1 MGDHDTM
8 AEDTDGPQGGLAVLF
23 AGQGGQRP
31 GMGRGLYE
39 AFPVFAAAFDE
50 VCAELGGGVRD
61 RVFGEDAEALNR
73 TGAAQPAVFAVG
85 VALYRLVESWGVVP
99 RFVGGHSVGEIAAAH
114 VAGVLSLKD
123 AALLVGARAR
133 LMEALPGDGVMYC
146 VRAGEEEVAPLLVP
160 GVALAAVEGPDR
172 VVVSGAR
179 EAVLGVVARLAGRDV
194 KSKAL
199 RAGHAFHSPLMDPM
213 LEEFRAAVRGL
224 DFRRPRVGFVS
235 ALTGG
240 PVSDEI
246 ARPDYWVRHVR
257 ETVRFRDA
265 VRALE
270 AEGVTAF
277 LGLGPDSLLTT
288 LTRACLDGAG
298 PAAVAVPALRRQ
310 GDEVRSLLTA
320 TAALYVHGDLADL
333 PLGLPALA
341 PSPGAGTPR
350 QRPAALP
357 AGARPAAVLTDLV
370 RGHGPAGF
378 ARVGAEV
385 PFFEREFTALGV
397 RPATASWPA
406 RSVRGVTGPA
416 AALVSVL
423 DRPPVTS
430 LRAAHD
436 TPAQAGRTFAWLLRA
451 AHAQGRT
458 AEGAALLMAAAELV
472 PGYASRAGVERWP
485 APVELAP
492 HRQGAAGLFAF
503 PSLGAASGPHEYLGL
518 AGALAGRRGLT
529 VLAHPGFGGKA
540 VLPRSRRALVRA
552 QAEAVAEAAGA
563 ARPVL
568 LGYSSGGWIA
578 HAVARELRETGR
590 EAAAVVLL
598 DTYARTEGGHALAVL
613 AQRLFGPDGPPEV
626 PDDGRF
632 LAMGGHLR
640 VFAGW
645 APEPAAAPTLLV
657 RAAASAASP
666 AGGWE
671 YADQVAQVPGDHF
684 SLLDAEA
691 AAVADAVDGW
701 LRKVAR

>member
-39 AFPVFAAAFDE
+39 AFPAFAAAFDE
-50 VCAELGGGVRD
+50 VCEEFGGGVRD

-85 VALYRLVESWGVVP
+85 VALYRLVESWGVAP
-99 RFVGGHSVGEIAAAH
+99 RFVGGHSVGEVAAAH
-114 VAGVLSLKD
+114 VAGVLSLRD
-123 AALLVGARAR
+123 AAVLVGARAG
-133 LMEALPGDGVMYC
+133 LMEGLPGDGVMYG

-224 DFRRPRVGFVS
+224 DFRRPRTGFVS

-240 PVSDEI
+240 LVTQEVAGPG
-246 ARPDYWVRHVR
+246 YWVRQVR
-257 ETVRFRDA
+257 ETVRFQDA

-270 AEGVTAF
+270 AEGVTAY
-277 LGLGPDSLLTT
+277 LELGPDGLLTT
-288 LTRACLDGAG
+288 LARACLTGTGA
-298 PAAVAVPALRRQ
+298 AAVLVPALRRQ

-320 TAALYVHGDLADL
+320 AAALYAHG
-333 PLGLPALA
+333 AL
-341 PSPGAGTPR
+341 
-350 QRPAALP
+350 AALP
-357 AGARPAAVLTDLV
+357 RSLLV
-370 RGHGPAGF
+370 RGDVAATPGRTG
-378 ARVGAEV
+378 GEV
-385 PFFEREFTALGV
+385 PYLERPFSGHRGRPARSPHGAAG
-397 RPATASWPA
+397 PATAP
-406 RSVRGVTGPA
+406 
-416 AALVSVL
+416 VSVL
-423 DRPPVTS
+423 ERPSVTC
-430 LRAAHD
+430 LPGGPARGAAGAPARA
-436 TPAQAGRTFAWLLRA
+436 GSTFAGLLRA

-458 AEGAALLMAAAELV
+458 VEGAALLMAAAELV

-492 HRQGAAGLFAF
+492 HRQGVAGLFAF

-529 VLAHPGFGGKA
+529 VLAHPGFGGEA

-613 AQRLFGPDGPPEV
+613 TQRLLGPDGPPEV

-640 VFAGW
+640 VFADW
-645 APEPAAAPTLLV
+645 TPEPAAAPTLLV

-671 YADQVAQVPGDHF
+671 YADRVAQVPGDHF

-691 AAVADAVDGW
+691 GAVADAVDGW